1 MRTQNGNAAYEGP
14 RRRAKPILF
23 AHRSEQHCSAE
34 DEGYH
39 SLGRAPTP
47 AKYGLHMRSQQSRQ
61 KQRKQPEKILMS
73 GNGLKVEELGGVGGD
88 VEVQAVVSEVVAGAD
103 VLFLA
108 ETFGEG
114 PVMGREVGDG

>member
-1 MRTQNGNAAYEGP
+1 MGIQYRNAAYEGP
-14 RRRAKPILF
+14 RRRAKPILS

-47 AKYGLHMRSQQSRQ
+47 AKYGLHMRSQQ
-61 KQRKQPEKILMS
+61 KQAEAEEAARKILKS

-88 VEVQAVVSEVVAGAD
+88 VEVQAVVSEVVAGAE

-108 ETFGEG
+108 ETVGEG
-114 PVMGREVGDG
+114 PAMGREVGDG